1 MSPYAKEYLMPY
13 KDIFPRI
20 KTLSQPARCTSQQA
34 RFVSRELRCTSRLL
48 RLTFLP
54 KSNHFS
60 QYAKWFRLPS
70 LSSLLRIYN
79 I

>member
-34 RFVSRELRCTSRLL
+34 TFVSRELR
-48 RLTFLP
+48 
-54 KSNHFS
+54 
-60 QYAKWFRLPS
+60 
-70 LSSLLRIYN
+70 
-79 I
+79 